1 MITIAASVDVTWMPM
16 CIIQKF
22 YTILLFI
29 SLRDIYSPSAKRRQ

>member
-1 MITIAASVDVTWMPM
+1 MVTIAASVDVTWMPM
-16 CIIQKF
+16 CHTKV